1 MLFQKKVDRALNL
14 LKERNKEKSA
24 GTGGRND
31 NKELYETA
39 DDERRLELEKHDLAA
54 MIIAALLV
62 FAPILIFLFIILILV
77 F

>member
-24 GTGGRND
+24 GTGGSNE